1 MFDEEDML
9 SSLTEAGYNRPL
21 NQLSL
26 ADKKVII
33 SSLVDFHLFMKV
45 KAVMDQFN
53 EGLAL
58 GGVLSLMKDYCDL
71 LRPMFVDETPALT
84 VGMHVHFFYK
94 HYCIAIVVLYAFWL
108 LYMCI
113 EEVANPQVL

>member
-1 MFDEEDML
+1 
-9 SSLTEAGYNRPL
+9 
-21 NQLSL
+21 
-26 ADKKVII
+26 
-33 SSLVDFHLFMKV
+33 MKV
-45 KAVMDQFN
+45 KAVMDQFK

-94 HYCIAIVVLYAFWL
+94 HYCI
-108 LYMCI
+108 
-113 EEVANPQVL
+113 